1 MPPWIEIIL
10 RTLSAIIFLFIVTK
24 ILGKRQ
30 LSELSL
36 FEYITGI
43 TIGNLAASLSIDLDG
58 RWYQGV
64 ASLAV
69 WTLVAM
75 GIEYITLKSKRLRNV
90 LDGKSTILIK
100 NGDILEEN
108 LGKERITVDE
118 LMEQLRYKNIFSL
131 SDVDTAILEQNGTLN
146 VLLKKENQPL
156 TPKMLGMTVEK
167 ELFPEVVISDGYIM
181 EDTLTSIG
189 LSKSW
194 LQSELKK
201 RRLQEKDIF
210 LAQVTSSGSLY
221 IDLYQDKIHP
231 VHVDAGEKNLLYTLL
246 NKCEADLALM
256 QLSTK
261 DPKEKEIYKQ
271 SAKQLQREIKNLKPY
286 LK

>member
-1 MPPWIEIIL
+1 MPPWLEIII

-64 ASLAV
+64 ESLAV
-69 WTLVAM
+69 WTLVAI
-75 GIEYITLKSKRLRNV
+75 GIEYVTLKSKRLRNA
-90 LDGKSTILIK
+90 LDGRSTFIIR
-100 NGDILEEN
+100 NGQILEEN

-131 SDVDTAILEQNGTLN
+131 SDIDTAILEQNGTLN
-146 VLLKKENQPL
+146 VLLKKENQPI
-156 TPKMLGMTVEK
+156 TPKMLGIKVEK
-167 ELFPEVVISDGYIM
+167 ELYPEVVISDGCIM
-181 EDTLTSIG
+181 EETLTGMG
-189 LSKSW
+189 LSKKW
-194 LQSELKK
+194 LTSELQK
-201 RRLQEKDIF
+201 RRLKEADIF

-221 IDLYQDKIHP
+221 TDLYQDKIHP
-231 VHVDAGEKNLLYTLL
+231 IHVNEGEKNLLYTLL
-246 NKCEADLALM
+246 NKCETDLALM
-256 QLSTK
+256 HLSTK
-261 DPKEKEIYKQ
+261 DPKAKKIYKQ
-271 SAKQLQREIKNLKPY
+271 SAEQLRREIKNLKPF

>member
-10 RTLSAIIFLFIVTK
+10 RTISAIFFLFIVTK

-64 ASLAV
+64 ASLTV
-69 WTLVAM
+69 WALVAM

-100 NGDILEEN
+100 NGQILEEN

-156 TPKMLGMTVEK
+156 TPKMLGIKVEK
-167 ELFPEVVISDGYIM
+167 ETFPEVVISDGCMM
-181 EDTLTSIG
+181 EDTLISLG
-189 LSKSW
+189 LTRNW
-194 LQSELKK
+194 LMSELKK
-201 RRLQEKDIF
+201 RRLQVEDVF
-210 LAQVTSSGSLY
+210 LAQVTSNGSLY
-221 IDLYQDKIHP
+221 IDLYEDKIHP
-231 VHVDAGEKNLLYTLL
+231 VHIQAGEKNLLYTLL

-256 QLSTK
+256 HLSAK
-261 DPKEKEIYKQ
+261 DPKAKKIYKQ
-271 SAKQLQREIKNLKPY
+271 SAEQLRKEIMNLRPL

>member
-10 RTLSAIIFLFIVTK
+10 RTVSAIFVLFIVTK

-43 TIGNLAASLSIDLDG
+43 TIGNLAASLSIDLEG

-90 LDGKSTILIK
+90 LDGRSTILIK
-100 NGDILEEN
+100 DGQILEED
-108 LGKERITVDE
+108 LRKERITVDE

-156 TPKMLGMTVEK
+156 TPKMLGLKVEK
-167 ELFPEVVISDGYIM
+167 ELFPEIVISDGCIM
-181 EDTLTSIG
+181 ADTLTGMG
-189 LSKSW
+189 LSRSW
-194 LQSELKK
+194 LMSELKK
-201 RRLQEKDIF
+201 RRLQVEDVF
-210 LAQVTSSGSLY
+210 LAQVTSNGSLY
-221 IDLYQDKIHP
+221 IDLYEDKIHP
-231 VHVDAGEKNLLYTLL
+231 VRIQAGEKNLLYTLL

-256 QLSTK
+256 HLSTE
-261 DPKEKEIYKQ
+261 DPKEKKIYKQ
-271 SAKQLQREIKNLKPY
+271 SAEKLRKEIMNLRPF